1 MEEPL
6 LMIKDLSTYFFTREG
21 IVKAVDKVSLKINR
35 GEVVGLVGESGC
47 GKSTTALS
55 ILRLIPFPGKIVGG
69 KIIFDDE
76 DLLEKSEEEMRRV
89 RGDRI
94 SMIFQDPA
102 SSLNPVFEV
111 GGQINEA
118 ITSHIKIDKSEGIK
132 KTIDIL
138 ERVGIP
144 DASKRRKAYPHEFS
158 AGMKQRAMIAM
169 ALICEPDL
177 LIADEPTSNLDVTIQ
192 AQIIELMRR
201 LKEDIGSSILLITH
215 NLALVTDIAN
225 KIGIMYAGKIV
236 EFASTEAIYEKPRHP
251 YTRAL
256 LYSIPSL
263 DVTVERL
270 GVIPGEVPNL
280 VTPPTGCRFHPRCKY
295 STELCSKEE
304 PTMTEIERGHL
315 VSCLRAHEIQEKGR
329 WRCQTI

>member
-21 IVKAVDKVSLKINR
+21 IVKAVDKVSLNINR
-35 GEVVGLVGESGC
+35 EEVVGLVGESGC
-47 GKSTTALS
+47 GKSTAALS
-55 ILRLIPFPGKIVGG
+55 ILRLIPHPGKIVGG
-69 KIIFDDE
+69 KIIFDGE
-76 DLLEKSEEEMRRV
+76 DLLKKSEEEMRKV

-94 SMIFQDPA
+94 SMIFQDPT
-102 SSLNPVFEV
+102 SSLNPVFQV
-111 GGQINEA
+111 GEQINEA
-118 ITSHIKIDKSEGIK
+118 ITSHVKIDKSEGMK
-132 KTIDIL
+132 KTIELL
-138 ERVGIP
+138 EKVGIP
-144 DASKRRKAYPHEFS
+144 DASRRGKAYPHEFS
-158 AGMKQRAMIAM
+158 GGMKQRAMIAM

-225 KIGIMYAGKIV
+225 KIGIMYAGKLV

-256 LYSIPSL
+256 LCSIPSV

-270 GVIPGEVPNL
+270 GVIPGEVPSL
-280 VTPPTGCRFHPRCKY
+280 IKPLTGCRFHPRCEY
-295 STELCSKEE
+295 STELCCKEE
-304 PTMTEIERGHL
+304 PTMSEIESGHL
-315 VSCLRAHEIQEKGR
+315 VSCLRVHEI
-329 WRCQTI
+329 

>member
-21 IVKAVDKVSLKINR
+21 IVKAVDKVSLNINR
-35 GEVVGLVGESGC
+35 EEVVGLVGESGC

-55 ILRLIPFPGKIVGG
+55 VLRLIPHPGRILSG
-69 KIIFDDE
+69 KIIFDGE
-76 DLLEKSEEEMRRV
+76 DLLKKSEEEMRRV

-94 SMIFQDPA
+94 SIIFQDPT

-111 GGQINEA
+111 GEQINEA

-132 KTIDIL
+132 KTIELL
-138 ERVGIP
+138 EKVGIP
-144 DASKRRKAYPHEFS
+144 DASRRGKAYPHEFS

-201 LKEDIGSSILLITH
+201 LQKDTGSSILLITH
-215 NLALVTDIAN
+215 NLAVVTDIAN

-236 EFASTEAIYEKPRHP
+236 EFASTEAIYAKPRHP

-256 LYSIPSL
+256 LSSVPSL

-270 GVIPGEVPNL
+270 GVIPGEVPSL
-280 VTPPTGCRFHPRCKY
+280 IKPPTGCRFHPRCKY

-304 PTMTEIERGHL
+304 PTMTEIEGGHL
-315 VSCLRAHEIQEKGR
+315 VSCLRAHEI
-329 WRCQTI
+329 